1 VAPRIQRFV
10 ANFAARRPD
19 LAGRLSARIGAGEIA
34 DSVADRQ
41 TEKR

>member
-1 VAPRIQRFV
+1 M

-19 LAGRLSARIGAGEIA
+19 LAGRISARTGVVKVA
-34 DSVADRQ
+34 DSVADNQ